1 MTRFRT
7 PRIAALAALA
17 LAASVLT
24 AVTAAGPAG
33 ANPKPKPTPS
43 PSPSSSPPP
52 AASFR
57 SLGQMPGSAMG
68 TDVSGISG
76 DGSTIAG
83 YGWICTT
90 FNPDGSCQ
98 TAGDVQAFRWTPA
111 GGYQT
116 LGTPGTSAFF
126 GAGAVSYDGSVIV
139 GEHPPENGYSAFRW
153 TAATGMVQLPINI
166 ASAVTPDGGMVAGGD
181 NWWKT
186 TGQTGTFGPFPGFQ
200 DQTEAYGLAGTAQ
213 APVAVGGAIGGAGA
227 FGPVDHA
234 FRWTPATGLQD
245 LGVLSG
251 GESFATA
258 ISADEKVVVGEARV
272 SGGFWHAFRWTAATG
287 MVDLGTLG
295 GPESGALAVNGD
307 GSVIVGSSLTSGST
321 GSTVAFRWTAKTG
334 MQDLTKLVNAPQNL
348 LVQSAVG
355 VSQDGTVITGNGRNL
370 KLGIDEPWR
379 AVLPL
384 P

>member
-1 MTRFRT
+1 MSHSNRRMVQ
-7 PRIAALAALA
+7 PIAISAAAGVLALGLVAGSPGRALASPSA
-17 LAASVLT
+17 AASQT
-24 AVTAAGPAG
+24 
-33 ANPKPKPTPS
+33 
-43 PSPSSSPPP
+43 
-52 AASFR
+52 ASFQ

-76 DGSTIAG
+76 DGSAVAG

-90 FNPDGSCQ
+90 FNANGSCQ
-98 TAGDVQAFRWTPA
+98 SADDVQAFRWTPA

-116 LGTPGTSAFF
+116 LGSPGSSDFF
-126 GAGAVSYDGSVIV
+126 GSGAVSADGSVIV
-139 GEHPPENGYSAFRW
+139 GEHPLPNQYAAFRW
-153 TAATGMVQLPINI
+153 TAATGMVGLPINI
-166 ASAVTPDGGMVAGGD
+166 ATAVTPDGAMVAGGD

-213 APVAVGGAIGGAGA
+213 APVAVGGAVKGSNA

-234 FRWTPATGLQD
+234 FLWTPATGLKD
-245 LGVLSG
+245 LGALSG
-251 GESFATA
+251 GESVATA

-272 SGGFWHAFRWTAATG
+272 SGGLWHAFRWTAATG

-295 GPESGALAVNGD
+295 GAESAAFAVNGD
-307 GSVIVGSSLTSGST
+307 GSVIVGSSLTDQST
-321 GSTVAFRWTAKTG
+321 GSDNAFRWTAKTG
-334 MQDLTKLVNAPQNL
+334 MQDLTKLVNVPQRL
-348 LVQSAVG
+348 IAQSAIG
-355 VSQDGTVITGNGRNL
+355 VSEDGTVITGNGRNT
-370 KLGIDEPWR
+370 KLGLDEPWR